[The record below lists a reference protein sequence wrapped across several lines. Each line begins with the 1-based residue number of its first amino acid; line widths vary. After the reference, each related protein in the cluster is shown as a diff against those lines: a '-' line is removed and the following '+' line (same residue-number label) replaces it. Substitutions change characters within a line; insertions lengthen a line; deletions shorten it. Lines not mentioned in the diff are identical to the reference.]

1 MERFVK
7 AAKIGE
13 IEPGKAKRV
22 EIEGE
27 RIALFNV
34 DGKYYGISDICTH
47 EEASLSEGALQGEVI
62 SCPRHG
68 ARFNVRTGQV
78 LSLPAILPVATYPVK
93 VEGADILVSVPEE
106 E

>member
-1 MERFVK
+1 MGRFMKTV
-7 AAKIGE
+7 KIGE
-13 IEPGKAKRV
+13 IEPGKAMRV

-34 DGKYYGISDICTH
+34 DGSYYAISDVCTH
-47 EEASLSEGALQGEVI
+47 EEASLSEGSLQGEIV

-78 LSLPAILPVATYPVK
+78 LSLPAILPVAIYPVR
-93 VEGADILVSVPEE
+93 VEGSDILISLPEE
-106 E
+106 

>member
-1 MERFVK
+1 MGKFVRT
-7 AAKIGE
+7 AKIGE
-13 IEPGKAKRV
+13 IEPGKAMRV

-34 DGKYYGISDICTH
+34 DGSYYAISDVCTH
-47 EEASLSEGALQGEVI
+47 EEASLSEGSLQGEIV

-78 LSLPAILPVATYPVK
+78 LSLPAILPIATYPVR
-93 VEGADILVSVPEE
+93 VEGSDILISLPEE
-106 E
+106 

>member
-1 MERFVK
+1 MEKFVK
-7 AAKIGE
+7 AGEIGE
-13 IEPGKAKRV
+13 IEPGKAKQV

-34 DGKYYGISDICTH
+34 DGNYFAISDVCTH
-47 EEASLSEGALQGEVI
+47 EEASLSKGTLQGEVV

-78 LSLPAILPVATYPVK
+78 LSLPAILPVATYPVRL
-93 VEGADILVSVPEE
+93 EGSDILISVPEE